1 MKKII
6 LFIALVFLSVSFNAQ
21 TPMRPPAPEQ
31 NDPTVQANE
40 DAQEGQENHDQ
51 DEADDQQAIDDA
63 MGNLQ
68 EYMDWLEDRRNEWN
82 TIQNFDP
89 NECSPDFSASTAA
102 MMPSTCV
109 GNQACSECYERAVG
123 ELNFIRAQLGRLS
136 CIYSN
141 TKNFNES
148 ALAFGDNMSG
158 IHAVTGAAWQS
169 ARGEVV
175 GQFNSFKRTY
185 DNKYRDMMGSLQ
197 RALQSIGTCEMQ
209 YGLPDWYQR
218 FGFIYF
224 EFMKDKY
231 KRVD

>member
-6 LFIALVFLSVSFNAQ
+6 LYAAALVFAININAQ
-21 TPMRPPAPEQ
+21 TPDQ
-31 NDPTVQANE
+31 NGPVIQGNE
-40 DAQEGQENHDQ
+40 DQHEGNEERSEE
-51 DEADDQQAIDDA
+51 EAGDREAIDDA
-63 MGNLQ
+63 IGNLQ

-82 TIQNFDP
+82 TIQNFNP
-89 NECSPDFSASTAA
+89 NACAPDFSASGQS
-102 MMPSTCV
+102 MMPSTCA
-109 GNQACSECYERAVG
+109 GNQACSECYDRAVG
-123 ELNFIRAQLGRLS
+123 ELNFIRRQLGRLS

-169 ARGEVV
+169 ERGGIVAE
-175 GQFNSFKRTY
+175 FNNFKQTY
-185 DNKYRDMMGSLQ
+185 DRKYGDMMGSLQ

-231 KRVD
+231 KRAD

>member
-1 MKKII
+1 MRKII
-6 LFIALVFLSVSFNAQ
+6 LFLSVVFLSVAVNAQ
-21 TPMRPPAPEQ
+21 QPDQ
-31 NDPTVQANE
+31 NEPVIQANE
-40 DAQEGQENHDQ
+40 DQHEGNETQREE
-51 DEADDQQAIDDA
+51 EASDREAIDGA
-63 MGNLQ
+63 IENLQ
-68 EYMDWLEDRRNEWN
+68 NYMNWLEERRNEWN
-82 TIQNFDP
+82 TIQNFEP
-89 NECSPDFSASTAA
+89 GACAPDFAASGGS
-102 MMPSTCV
+102 MMPSACA
-109 GNQACSECYERAVG
+109 GNQACSECYDRAVG
-123 ELNFIRAQLGRLS
+123 ELNFIRRQLGRLS

-148 ALAFGDNMSG
+148 AIAFGDNMSG

-175 GQFNSFKRTY
+175 AQFNHFKQTY
-185 DNKYRDMMGSLQ
+185 DNKYTDMIGALQ
-197 RALQSIGTCEMQ
+197 RALQSIGTCEAQ